1 VQTIPTEMV
10 EPPTDNCNESRP
22 DYGVVLEQRVE
33 ALPEPDRTV
42 LRRRC
47 MTVRP
52 PTLQALGDELFVTRE
67 RVRQIEER
75 ALRRVRHQGLERKPG
90 RPKKVCADQ
99 EAQQLQAVEDDSV
112 IADAI
117 ERLGQL
123 PLPLTESAVVA
134 AGFGPFDTPIWLL
147 FSHLA
152 SKAGHYR
159 KVIVDDAGRN
169 WLGDTK
175 HTPTKLITGITD
187 AVREV
192 GVVEDLVELWEEIE
206 QRLRPHVGS
215 DDEAEDMAADVVE
228 GLSVIEVGARCA
240 IMGGGISV
248 PERLVRI
255 LRANGEPMKADE
267 IVPMITG
274 RSVRTTRSR
283 LQEPR
288 IVQVGPDEFALTEWG
303 AKERPKLKELVYNL
317 VDEHGYVAV
326 DHLERLA
333 VEHHFSRASIVFYRA
348 LPDLIE
354 EAGVLR
360 RRRPDDPPA
369 TREAGLDDECLR
381 VVLGPQMGEWSTI
394 KRINHRRL
402 YHGSQKLPAPLAVI
416 LGVEPGVSG
425 VPITV
430 NGENVVRSSWRT
442 SYPTFFGGELRPVL
456 DQLGFADGDLM
467 RIVARQG
474 EATITPVPTVDV
486 AAGPLGTLVRGAA
499 LYDEYGEPVPFGE
512 LSGSLAY
519 AIGLAPDTPLVMVG
533 RRLAARRNAELLVAF
548 ELVFAAELGA

>member
-1 VQTIPTEMV
+1 VRTIPTETV
-10 EPPTDNCNESRP
+10 EPPTDNGDESRP
-22 DYGVVLEQRVE
+22 DYGGVLARRVE

-47 MTVRP
+47 MSVRP
-52 PTLQALGDELFVTRE
+52 PTLQGLGDELFVTRE

-75 ALRRVRHQGLERKPG
+75 ALRRVRQQGPERKPG

-99 EAQQLQAVEDDSV
+99 EAQQLQSVEDDSV
-112 IADAI
+112 IAECI
-117 ERLGQL
+117 ERLGLL

-134 AGFGPFDTPIWLL
+134 AGFGPFDAPIWSLL
-147 FSHLA
+147 LHLA
-152 SKAGHYR
+152 AKAGHYR

-175 HTPTKLITGITD
+175 HTPTKLIAGITD

-215 DDEAEDMAADVVE
+215 DDEAEDIAADVVD
-228 GLSVIEVGARCA
+228 GLSVIEVGPRCA
-240 IMGGGISV
+240 IMGGATSV

-255 LRANGEPMKADE
+255 LRAKGEPMKAYE

-283 LQEPR
+283 LNEEPR
-288 IVQVGPDEFALTEWG
+288 IVQVGPDEFALAEWG
-303 AKERPKLKELVYNL
+303 AKERPKLKDLVYG
-317 VDEHGYVAV
+317 VIDEHGQVAV

-333 VEHHFSRASIVFYRA
+333 AEHLYKPSSIAFYSE

-360 RRRPDDPPA
+360 RRGAQDPPA
-369 TREAGLDDECLR
+369 VREPGLDGGCLR
-381 VVLGPQMGEWSTI
+381 VVTGPQRGEWSTTI
-394 KRINHRRL
+394 RINHRRL
-402 YHGSQKLPAPLAVI
+402 YHGPQKIPMPLAVI
-416 LGVEPGVSG
+416 LSVEPGSSG
-425 VPITV
+425 VPITI
-430 NGENVVRSSWRT
+430 NGEHVVHCTWG
-442 SYPTFFGGELRPVL
+442 SYSYLFGGELRLVL

-467 RIVARQG
+467 RIVALPG
-474 EATITPVPTVDV
+474 EATITPVPPVDV
-486 AAGPLGTLVRGAA
+486 ADGPLGTLVRGAA
-499 LYDEYGEPVPFGE
+499 VYDECGEPVPFDE

-519 AIGLAPDTPLVMVG
+519 AIGLAPDTPLIMVG
-533 RRLAARRNAELLVAF
+533 RRLAARRNAELLAAF